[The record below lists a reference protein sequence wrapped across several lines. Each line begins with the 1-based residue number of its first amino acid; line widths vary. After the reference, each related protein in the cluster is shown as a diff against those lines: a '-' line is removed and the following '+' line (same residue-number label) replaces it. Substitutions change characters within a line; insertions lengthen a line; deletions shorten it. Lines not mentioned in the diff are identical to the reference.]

1 MKYYIIRQPVNFH
14 LENNKE
20 QLQLSLKQI
29 TQLKSKDIDKNI
41 AEFKRMVLLL
51 KETTGLDGYDF
62 INLFMG
68 KITRAYK
75 QFLKL
80 AFRILAK
87 DYFRIAKYQ
96 VTQLVKNK
104 AKTVSKSQEVSKAN
118 KDNYSKKSIK
128 VDKLQQSLGYNKRKF
143 ISQFQSFQEY
153 ENSWQLLIQK
163 RNTLSEMQS
172 SGCLNYKKITA
183 EDMKDLKDNYPQNFD
198 YLILTKNL
206 DSTLVLLYYNFNL
219 YEAEHFACIYELMAK
234 RLWLDNCL
242 QLTLGCYIHNEELFS
257 EFIEFCFPRKVKDL
271 KIVYYKRM
279 GQCTKIWYDPLF
291 INNAG

>member
-1 MKYYIIRQPVNFH
+1 M
-14 LENNKE
+14 E
-20 QLQLSLKQI
+20 
-29 TQLKSKDIDKNI
+29 
-41 AEFKRMVLLL
+41 
-51 KETTGLDGYDF
+51 
-62 INLFMG
+62 
-68 KITRAYK
+68 
-75 QFLKL
+75 
-80 AFRILAK
+80 
-87 DYFRIAKYQ
+87 
-96 VTQLVKNK
+96 
-104 AKTVSKSQEVSKAN
+104 
-118 KDNYSKKSIK
+118 
-128 VDKLQQSLGYNKRKF
+128 
-143 ISQFQSFQEY
+143 
-153 ENSWQLLIQK
+153 
-163 RNTLSEMQS
+163 S